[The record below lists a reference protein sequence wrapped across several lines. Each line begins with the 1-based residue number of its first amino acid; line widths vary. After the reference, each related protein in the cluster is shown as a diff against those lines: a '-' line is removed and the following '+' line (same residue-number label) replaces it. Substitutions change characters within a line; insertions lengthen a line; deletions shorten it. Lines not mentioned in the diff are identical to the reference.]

1 MMGLFSLLV
10 AMALPF
16 TTPAFEVTVERDVP
30 YATAMGYWTHA
41 PVGDKK
47 ALGKLLLH
55 TLDPKPVTLEMD
67 IYTPAG
73 DDTAER
79 PLLLMMHG
87 GSFLFGNKEEP
98 GQTGWCQYFASL
110 GYVAVSINYR
120 LGFHA
125 RKKEFRE
132 AELRALEDAD
142 AALEYLLGRE
152 DLRIDRN
159 RVFAAGTSAGAITA
173 LNVALTTNATCPA
186 FVQEHNLTQKCGRL
200 EDSGNSLKN
209 KFKVKAIANMWGALY
224 DLDVLKNKRIPIISF
239 HGTEDHIVPYDEGY
253 PFSSLKSNIGERLF
267 DKMYGSKAIHERMN
281 ELHIHNQFFPIEG
294 MGHSPYE
301 DADGHLN
308 HNYYF
313 IQNKIQNFFLDILC
327 GNCSVGYDKKNPTRF
342 TLSNSNIAQTS
353 WKVEGGF
360 ITESTPGEIQV
371 LWRKNAPKHTVTA
384 SCLLKNGASST
395 KKITL
400 KRSK

>member
-16 TTPAFEVTVERDVP
+16 TTPAYEVTVERDVP
-30 YATAMGYWTHA
+30 YATAIGYWTHA

-67 IYTPAG
+67 IYKPVG
-73 DDTAER
+73 DGTAER

-159 RVFAAGTSAGAITA
+159 CVFAAGTSAGAITA
-173 LNVALTTNATCPA
+173 LNLAFRLYGDRPMEKVSPRLPAGFHIRAVANLWGSVHDLSVLENAHA
-186 FVQEHNLTQKCGRL
+186 
-200 EDSGNSLKN
+200 
-209 KFKVKAIANMWGALY
+209 
-224 DLDVLKNKRIPIISF
+224 PILSF
-239 HGTEDHIVPYDEGY
+239 QSTADPVMPYDRGY
-253 PFSSLKSNIGERLF
+253 PAGWAGKLFS
-267 DKMYGSKAIHERMN
+267 DPMYGTHAVHEKAQ
-281 ELHIHNQFFPIEG
+281 ELGLRAEHHPCPEPRHRLHLDDALEYTPRFYEIRDAMAYFF
-294 MGHSPYE
+294 
-301 DADGHLN
+301 A
-308 HNYYF
+308 
-313 IQNKIQNFFLDILC
+313 
-327 GNCSVGYDKKNPTRF
+327 
-342 TLSNSNIAQTS
+342 
-353 WKVEGGF
+353 VEM
-360 ITESTPGEIQV
+360 E
-371 LWRKNAPKHTVTA
+371 
-384 SCLLKNGASST
+384 
-395 KKITL
+395 
-400 KRSK
+400 

>member
-16 TTPAFEVTVERDVP
+16 TTPAYEVTVERDVP

-73 DDTAER
+73 DDTAEM

-159 RVFAAGTSAGAITA
+159 RVFAAGTSAGAMTA
-173 LNVALTTNATCPA
+173 LNLAFRLYGDRPMEEVSPRLPAGFHIRAVANLWGSVHDLSVLENARA
-186 FVQEHNLTQKCGRL
+186 
-200 EDSGNSLKN
+200 
-209 KFKVKAIANMWGALY
+209 
-224 DLDVLKNKRIPIISF
+224 PILSF
-239 HGTEDHIVPYDEGY
+239 QSTADPVMPYDRGY
-253 PFSSLKSNIGERLF
+253 PVGWAGKLFS
-267 DKMYGSKAIHERMN
+267 DPMYGTHAVHEKALELGLRAEHHPVPEPRHRIHLDDALEYTPRFYEIRDAMV
-281 ELHIHNQFFPIEG
+281 EFFARE
-294 MGHSPYE
+294 ME
-301 DADGHLN
+301 
-308 HNYYF
+308 
-313 IQNKIQNFFLDILC
+313 
-327 GNCSVGYDKKNPTRF
+327 
-342 TLSNSNIAQTS
+342 
-353 WKVEGGF
+353 
-360 ITESTPGEIQV
+360 
-371 LWRKNAPKHTVTA
+371 
-384 SCLLKNGASST
+384 
-395 KKITL
+395 
-400 KRSK
+400 

>member
-30 YATAMGYWTHA
+30 YATAIGYWTHA

-67 IYTPAG
+67 IYTPVG

-159 RVFAAGTSAGAITA
+159 RVFAAGTSAGAMTA
-173 LNVALTTNATCPA
+173 LNLAFRLYGDRPMEEVSPRLPAGFHIRAVANLWGSVHDLSVLENARA
-186 FVQEHNLTQKCGRL
+186 
-200 EDSGNSLKN
+200 
-209 KFKVKAIANMWGALY
+209 
-224 DLDVLKNKRIPIISF
+224 PILSF
-239 HGTEDHIVPYDEGY
+239 QSTADPVMPYDRGY
-253 PFSSLKSNIGERLF
+253 PVGWAGKLFS
-267 DKMYGSKAIHERMN
+267 DPMYGTHAVHEKAL
-281 ELHIHNQFFPIEG
+281 ELGLRAEHHPCPEPRHRLHLDDALEYTQRFYEIRDAMVMFFAEE
-294 MGHSPYE
+294 ME
-301 DADGHLN
+301 
-308 HNYYF
+308 
-313 IQNKIQNFFLDILC
+313 
-327 GNCSVGYDKKNPTRF
+327 
-342 TLSNSNIAQTS
+342 
-353 WKVEGGF
+353 
-360 ITESTPGEIQV
+360 
-371 LWRKNAPKHTVTA
+371 
-384 SCLLKNGASST
+384 
-395 KKITL
+395 
-400 KRSK
+400 